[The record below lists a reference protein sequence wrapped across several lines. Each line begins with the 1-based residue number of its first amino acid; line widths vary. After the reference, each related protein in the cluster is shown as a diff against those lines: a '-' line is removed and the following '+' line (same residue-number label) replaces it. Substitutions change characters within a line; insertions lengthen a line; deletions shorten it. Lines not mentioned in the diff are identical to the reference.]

1 MRADAKGPRHNESVF
16 QLRESSGYGWVRLVV
31 TGELDVWTALTFR
44 RRWRAL
50 QAANRPMR
58 LDLSE
63 LEFIDSA
70 GARAVLDAVDA
81 SREGTWRVEVEPGL
95 SEQASRYFELLKAAG
110 MPADL

>member
-1 MRADAKGPRHNESVF
+1 MPADAKGPRRNDSDFRLQET
-16 QLRESSGYGWVRLVV
+16 SGRGWVRLAV

-63 LEFIDSA
+63 LDFIDSA
-70 GARAVLDAVDA
+70 GARAVLDAVEA
-81 SREGTWRVEVEPGL
+81 SREGRWRVEVEPGL
-95 SEQASRYFELLKAAG
+95 SEQASRYFALLRAAG
-110 MPADL
+110 LPADL